1 MVDVTKLHFM
11 SKVFILEAI
20 PIIYFFFFLP
30 NIRNSHSRKSVFI
43 YNVLIVKFCDNFEY
57 FQVSM
62 NIIHPGKYNK
72 TAITLQRIGY

>member
-1 MVDVTKLHFM
+1 MA
-11 SKVFILEAI
+11 KVFILKAM

-30 NIRNSHSRKSVFI
+30 NIRISDNRKSIFI

-62 NIIHPGKYNK
+62 NVVHPRKYNK
-72 TAITLQRIGY
+72 SAITLQRIGY